1 LLHWE
6 VAGPYR
12 VAFTTREGGVSDGP
26 YESLNLGLMTGDDPD
41 RVHEN
46 RRRVCTELGAEPDA
60 ISMNR
65 QRHTTL
71 VHRAHAGKRGEDGD
85 GLWTEDRGLPMLA
98 IVADCLPLA
107 IARVNGGKPALA
119 VLHAGWRGLL
129 EGIVAKGVEALGGGL
144 VAAAI
149 GPSIGPCCYEVRE
162 DVSDPF
168 RRAFGFGL
176 VRDGKLDLWS
186 AAERALRAAGVAR
199 VDRFDVCT
207 ACNPELFFSHRRT
220 GKPRGVQGVLGVI
233 G

>member
-1 LLHWE
+1 
-6 VAGPYR
+6 VPGPYR

-26 YESLNLGLMTGDDPD
+26 FESLNLGLMTGDDPD

-46 RRRVCTELGAEPDA
+46 RRLVCTELDADPDA

-71 VHRAHAGKRGEDGD
+71 VHRAHAGRRGEDGD

-98 IVADCLPLA
+98 IVADCLPIAL
-107 IARVNGGKPALA
+107 ARVNGRAPALA

-129 EGIVAKGVEALGGGL
+129 EGIAAKGVEALGGGL

-149 GPSIGPCCYEVRE
+149 GPAIGPCCYEVRE
-162 DVSDPF
+162 DVSEPF

-176 VRDGKLDLWS
+176 LRDGKLDLWS
-186 AAERALRAAGVAR
+186 AAERALRAVGVTR

>member
-1 LLHWE
+1 
-6 VAGPYR
+6 

-26 YESLNLGLMTGDDPD
+26 FESLNLGLMTGDDPD

-46 RRRVCTELGAEPDA
+46 RRLVCTELDADPDA

-71 VHRAHAGKRGEDGD
+71 VHRAHAGRRGEDGD

-98 IVADCLPLA
+98 IVADCLPIAL
-107 IARVNGGKPALA
+107 ARVNGRAPALA

-129 EGIVAKGVEALGGGL
+129 EGIAAKGVEALGGGL

-149 GPSIGPCCYEVRE
+149 GPAIGPCCYEVRE
-162 DVSDPF
+162 DVSEPF

-176 VRDGKLDLWS
+176 LRDGKLDLWS
-186 AAERALRAAGVAR
+186 AAERALRAVGVTR

>member
-6 VAGPYR
+6 VPGPYR

-119 VLHAGWRGLL
+119 VWRGLL